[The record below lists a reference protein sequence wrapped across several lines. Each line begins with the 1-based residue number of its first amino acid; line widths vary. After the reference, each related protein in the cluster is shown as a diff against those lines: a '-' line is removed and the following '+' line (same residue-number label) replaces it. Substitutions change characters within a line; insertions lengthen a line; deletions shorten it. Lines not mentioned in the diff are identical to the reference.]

1 MENDSLKKKIRNTQL
16 GLKGITPVSYID
28 KLFNSLTKN
37 DIFIQDGGNINNII
51 PTPET
56 PELEL
61 TTEDLMVL
69 LVCSMKN
76 SPHLF
81 WAIP

>member
-37 DIFIQDGGNINNII
+37 DIFIQDGGNINTVLPI
-51 PTPET
+51 PQN

-61 TTEDLMVL
+61 TTEDELVL
-69 LVCSMKN
+69 TTENNIQLI
-76 SPHLF
+76 
-81 WAIP
+81 A

>member
-37 DIFIQDGGNINNII
+37 VALVQSGGNINTVLPPPQN
-51 PTPET
+51 PEVDLIT
-56 PELEL
+56 ENELIL
-61 TTEDLMVL
+61 TTENNIQLI
-69 LVCSMKN
+69 
-76 SPHLF
+76 
-81 WAIP
+81 A